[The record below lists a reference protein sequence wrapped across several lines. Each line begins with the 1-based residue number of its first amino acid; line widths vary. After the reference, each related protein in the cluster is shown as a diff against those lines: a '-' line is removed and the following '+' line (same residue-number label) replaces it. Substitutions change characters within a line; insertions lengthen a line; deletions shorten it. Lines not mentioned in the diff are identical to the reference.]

1 MAFTKIN
8 AAGIGTT
15 ETVTVDG
22 LTVINNGSFG
32 GNLTV
37 SGVLTYEDVT
47 NVDSIG
53 IITARA
59 GVLVGSGITLSKDG
73 DGFFTG
79 VCTATSFVGDGSALT
94 GITQTT
100 INNNANNRIITGSG
114 TANTLEAESTL
125 TYDGTNLDLGDDK
138 KIRLGA
144 GQDLQIYH
152 DGSSSII
159 RNYNT
164 SAPIYIQPADSETGI
179 KLIANGAVELYY
191 DNSKTFE
198 TISGGAALTGTLTAT
213 GQLTGNS
220 SNSGKYVRLYGG
232 AGTGRWDIYGHGAN
246 LRISDNDST
255 GSVVVDRAVSLTDSV
270 KAQFGASNDLEIFH
284 DGSNSYVRET
294 GTGSLFI
301 EGNSNIYIGKASG
314 GAENCIVAEP
324 DGTVQ
329 LYWDNAKKYETQE
342 VGANIF
348 GRSVDCQIRFKTS
361 DGTTRGSIYA
371 YQDNTIALLDASG
384 NYSLRTNSDKS
395 TTFFN
400 HAKPNADNSYD
411 LGTTALRWRNLYT
424 TDLHLSNK
432 GKTND
437 VDGTWGDWTL
447 QEGENDI
454 FMINN
459 RTGKKFTI
467 TMREVS

>member
-1 MAFTKIN
+1 
-8 AAGIGTT
+8 
-15 ETVTVDG
+15 
-22 LTVINNGSFG
+22 
-32 GNLTV
+32 
-37 SGVLTYEDVT
+37 
-47 NVDSIG
+47 
-53 IITARA
+53 
-59 GVLVGSGITLSKDG
+59 
-73 DGFFTG
+73 
-79 VCTATSFVGDGSALT
+79 
-94 GITQTT
+94 
-100 INNNANNRIITGSG
+100 
-114 TANTLEAESTL
+114 
-125 TYDGTNLDLGDDK
+125 
-138 KIRLGA
+138 
-144 GQDLQIYH
+144 
-152 DGSSSII
+152 
-159 RNYNT
+159 
-164 SAPIYIQPADSETGI
+164 
-179 KLIANGAVELYY
+179 
-191 DNSKTFE
+191 
-198 TISGGAALTGTLTAT
+198 LTAT